1 MAIKVINHIKRI
13 LVLLVCLSLLAGCA
27 TASLMNR
34 VSLGMAKEEAIRAIG
49 RQPSTI
55 KANSDGTEIL
65 EYILL
70 NSYTGLYEQYWVTLK
85 NGKVVQFGRAGDFGN
100 GRVVPY

>member
-1 MAIKVINHIKRI
+1 MKKII
-13 LVLLVCLSLLAGCA
+13 VLLMCVGLLAGCA

-34 VSLGMAKEEAIRAIG
+34 VSLGMTKDEAVKAIG
-49 RQPSTI
+49 RQPSTT
-55 KANSDGTEIL
+55 KANVDGTEIL

-70 NSYTGLYEQYWVTLK
+70 SPVTGLYEQYWVTLK
-85 NGKVVQFGRAGDFGN
+85 DGKVVQFGRAGDFGN

>member
-1 MAIKVINHIKRI
+1 MKRI
-13 LVLLVCLSLLAGCA
+13 LVLLVCLCLLAGCA

-34 VSLGMAKEEAIRAIG
+34 VSLGMTKDEAIQAIG

-65 EYILL
+65 EYVLYNTY
-70 NSYTGLYEQYWVTLK
+70 NSLYEQYWVLLK
-85 NGKVVQFGRAGDFGN
+85 DGKVVQFGRAGDFGN
-100 GRVVPY
+100 GRVVAY

>member
-1 MAIKVINHIKRI
+1 MKRI
-13 LVLLVCLSLLAGCA
+13 FVLLVCLGLLAGCA

-34 VSLGMAKEEAIRAIG
+34 VSLGMTKDEAMKAIG

-65 EYILL
+65 EYILY
-70 NSYTGLYEQYWVTLK
+70 NTYNTLYEQYWVTLK
-85 NGKVVQFGRAGDFGN
+85 DGKVVRFGRAGDFGN
-100 GRVVPY
+100 TRIVPY

>member
-1 MAIKVINHIKRI
+1 MKRI
-13 LVLLVCLSLLAGCA
+13 FVLFLCLGLIGCA

-34 VSLGMAKEEAIRAIG
+34 VSLGMTKEEAIKAIG

-65 EYILL
+65 EYVLL
-70 NSYTGLYEQYWVTLK
+70 NSYDGLYEQYWVTLK
-85 NGKVVQFGRAGDFGN
+85 DGKVVQFGRAGDFGN